1 MKLPVPFIKLPLV
14 FDAQRLAQEAAAL
27 PPEAWVSHPNAFPGN
42 TAARLITVDGG
53 ENDEVSG
60 RMRMTP
66 HLERS
71 PYIRQ
76 VLGSLGV
83 VWGRSRLMRLAPG
96 AHVPEHVDTN
106 YHWFSRVRLHIPVVT
121 RPGVSF
127 HCDDQVVHMAAGEA
141 WLFDNWRLHRVENNT
156 PHERIHLVADTSGSA
171 AFWNLAAAG
180 QRGDA
185 PRFLPYRPDAVATLA
200 LERVNSFRVMPPSEV
215 ELLLDDL
222 GADLQPNPA
231 AGGTAADVAQ
241 FQGLLRSF
249 CADWRQLWLL
259 HGDGDEGL
267 PEFRRLG
274 QALREVSRPWGDKL
288 VMRSNRIPAMRVLGS
303 RVVAYLV
310 NEQLG
315 GLAAAAPSRVAVPD
329 VPGAPAAPEG
339 QAGQGGDRPV
349 APAVPARGTRLER
362 PVFIMAAPRSG
373 STLLFETLA
382 CTPQFWTV
390 GGEAHWLVEGFDHL
404 SPGAPGIDDNRIDA
418 RHASA
423 ELGEAMRQRLVER
436 LQGPQQQPLPA
447 NAAAV
452 RLLEKTPKNALRI
465 PLFAELFPDARFI
478 FLWRDPRE
486 NLSSII
492 EAWRSGGW
500 VTYSK
505 MPDWDG
511 PWSLILPPG
520 WRALRGKTLGEIAA
534 FQWETTNRIA
544 LDDLQAL
551 PAERWTA
558 LSYAE
563 FLADTPR
570 SVQALCAFAGIGF
583 DEALGQRVGAPLPL
597 SRYTQTR
604 PVPDKWRKNAGLIEP
619 VLPGLTAT
627 WQRLQALPGLLSAPE
642 APDTP
647 AARAGVPMA

>member
-27 PPEAWVSHPNAFPGN
+27 PPEAWASHPNAFAGN

-60 RMRMTP
+60 RMGMTP

-106 YHWFSRVRLHIPVVT
+106 YHWFSRVRLHVPVIT

-171 AFWNLAAAG
+171 AFWSLAAAG
-180 QRGDA
+180 QRGEA

-231 AGGTAADVAQ
+231 AGGTAADVMQ
-241 FQGLLRSF
+241 FQSLLRSF

-310 NEQLG
+310 NEELG
-315 GLAAAAPSRVAVPD
+315 GLTAAAPARVAVPD
-329 VPGAPAAPEG
+329 VPAGPSAQGGVAAAAPAA
-339 QAGQGGDRPV
+339 AAV
-349 APAVPARGTRLER
+349 AVRTTQLER

-404 SPGAPGIDDNRIDA
+404 SPGAPGIDDNRVDA
-418 RHASA
+418 SHATP
-423 ELGEAMRQRLVER
+423 ELGAEMRRRLIER

-465 PLFAELFPDARFI
+465 PLFAKLFPDARFI

-500 VTYSK
+500 VTYAR
-505 MPDWDG
+505 MPDWEG

-520 WRALRGKTLGEIAA
+520 WRALRGRPLGEIAA
-534 FQWETTNRIA
+534 FQWETTNRLA

-551 PAERWTA
+551 PAERWTS

-570 SVQALCAFAGIGF
+570 TVAALCDFAGI
-583 DEALGQRVGAPLPL
+583 ALDDALRERVGAPLPL

-604 PVPDKWRKNAGLIEP
+604 PVPDKWRKNAELIEP
-619 VLPGLTAT
+619 VLPGLTPT
-627 WQRLQALPGLLSAPE
+627 WERLQALAGLQATAADRAS
-642 APDTP
+642 TP
-647 AARAGVPMA
+647 VA

>member
-1 MKLPVPFIKLPLV
+1 MKLPVPFIKLPLR
-14 FDAQRLAQEAAAL
+14 FDAQRLAQEAGAL
-27 PPEAWVSHPNAFPGN
+27 PPEAWARHPNSFPGN
-42 TAARLITVDGG
+42 SAARLISVDGG

-60 RMRMTP
+60 RMKMTP
-66 HLERS
+66 HLEAC

-76 VLGSLGV
+76 VLASLGV

-96 AHVPEHVDTN
+96 AQVPEHVDTN
-106 YHWFSRVRLHIPVVT
+106 YHWFSRVRLHIPVIT

-141 WLFDNWRLHRVENNT
+141 WLFDNWRLHRVDNAT

-180 QRGDA
+180 QRGQA
-185 PRFLPYRPDAVATLA
+185 AQYVPYRPEATATLA

-222 GADLQPNPA
+222 GADLLPNPSA
-231 AGGTAADVAQ
+231 SGSMADVQQ
-241 FQGLLRSF
+241 FQSLLRSF

-259 HGDGDEGL
+259 YGDGDEGIA
-267 PEFRRLG
+267 EFQRLG
-274 QALREVSRPWGDKL
+274 QALREVIRPWGDKL
-288 VMRSNRIPAMRVLGS
+288 IMRSNRIPAMRVLGS
-303 RVVAYLV
+303 RLVAYLV
-310 NEQLG
+310 NDQLSA
-315 GLAAAAPSRVAVPD
+315 LAPAAATRVAVPD
-329 VPGAPAAPEG
+329 IPSVNVSATPVLPQAHRTGSAPGP
-339 QAGQGGDRPV
+339 
-349 APAVPARGTRLER
+349 RLER

-382 CTPQFWTV
+382 CTPQLWTV

-404 SPGAPGIDDNRIDA
+404 SPGAPGIDDNRVDA
-418 RHASA
+418 THAVA
-423 ELGEAMRQRLVER
+423 EVGAEIERRLLER

-465 PLFAELFPDARFI
+465 PFFAKLFPDALFV

-511 PWSLILPPG
+511 PWSLVLPPG
-520 WRALRGKTLGEIAA
+520 WRGMRGKSLGEIAA
-534 FQWETTNRIA
+534 LQWETTNRIA
-544 LDDLQAL
+544 LDDLTAL
-551 PAERWTA
+551 PPEQWTA
-558 LSYAE
+558 LSYAD

-570 SVQALCAFAGIGF
+570 SVQALCEFAGIEF
-583 DEALGQRVGAPLPL
+583 DAALRGRVGAPLPL
-597 SRYTQTR
+597 SRYTQTK
-604 PVPDKWRKNAGLIEP
+604 PIPDKWRKNAALIEP
-619 VLPGLTAT
+619 NLGRLNAT
-627 WQRLQALPGLLSAPE
+627 WDRLKALPSWHPGP
-642 APDTP
+642 PI
-647 AARAGVPMA
+647 

>member
-27 PPEAWVSHPNAFPGN
+27 PPEAWARHPNGFPGN
-42 TAARLITVDGG
+42 SAARLISVDGG

-66 HLERS
+66 HLEAS

-76 VLGSLGV
+76 VLASLGV

-106 YHWFSRVRLHIPVVT
+106 YHWFSRVRLHIPVIT

-127 HCDDQVVHMAAGEA
+127 FCDEQVVHMAAGEA

-180 QRGDA
+180 QRGEA

-222 GADLQPNPA
+222 GADLQPNPGV
-231 AGGTAADVAQ
+231 GGSMADVVQ

-267 PEFRRLG
+267 SEFRRLS
-274 QALREVSRPWGDKL
+274 QALREVIRPWGDKL
-288 VMRSNRIPAMRVLGS
+288 VMRSNRTPAMRVLGS
-303 RVVAYLV
+303 RVIAYLV
-310 NEQLG
+310 NEQLA
-315 GLAAAAPSRVAVPD
+315 GLAAAAPSRIAVPD
-329 VPGAPAAPEG
+329 VPGLHTGPAAQPE
-339 QAGQGGDRPV
+339 A
-349 APAVPARGTRLER
+349 AAAAAVHRTTRLER

-418 RHASA
+418 SHATD
-423 ELGEAMRQRLVER
+423 ELGAEMRQRLLER

-465 PLFAELFPDARFI
+465 PLFAKLFPDARFV
-478 FLWRDPRE
+478 FLWRDPRD

-520 WRALRGKTLGEIAA
+520 WRALRGKSLGEIAA

-544 LDDLQAL
+544 LDDLAAL
-551 PAERWTA
+551 PAERWAA

-570 SVQALCAFAGIGF
+570 TVQALCAFAGIGF
-583 DEALGQRVGAPLPL
+583 DDALRQRVGAPLPL

-604 PVPDKWRKNAGLIEP
+604 PVPDKWRKNAELIEP
-619 VLPGLTAT
+619 VLAGLSPT
-627 WQRLQALPGLLSAPE
+627 WQRLQALPGLQSHGAE
-642 APDTP
+642 R
-647 AARAGVPMA
+647 ARAPVA